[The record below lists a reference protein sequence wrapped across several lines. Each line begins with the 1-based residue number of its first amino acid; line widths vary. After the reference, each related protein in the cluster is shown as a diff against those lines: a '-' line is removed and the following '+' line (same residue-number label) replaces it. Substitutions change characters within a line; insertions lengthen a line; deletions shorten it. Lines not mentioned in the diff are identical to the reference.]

1 MNIKYYSESDPE
13 KMDLRD
19 HLAYDRTV
27 LANQRTYLAY
37 LKFGIFS
44 LATGLTFLKVFSD
57 DLLYLV
63 ISYCCIALAIFA
75 AVVGLVKF
83 DVPRR
88 KLNEVYKRFR
98 GRRS

>member
-63 ISYCCIALAIFA
+63 IFA